1 LQPVAPTTTSQ
12 TYTTKDGSDYA
23 KGIAGV
29 AAIIFAIYLCWG
41 IWLII
46 LRCGRMDC
54 CFRLCQ
60 YGDKAW
66 RKRSR
71 RRRSMNQSSGEGDV
85 NSGVGG
91 EQDEEDEDTG
101 CCCYTCHERLA
112 VKGGCCSRHIFCG
125 WMAGKKVKLPTSSS
139 IKREN
144 DLREKSFITFDG
156 IKSVSEKVGNK
167 VGSGIVTSAKSMK
180 KGSST
185 DVKESS
191 ENSQRDIPVAET
203 TTKDEPP
210 PNTADTEQP
219 QDPLPPTASWVAE
232 KQRINHDYLLKR
244 QTSARRTILILR
256 IVFLVA
262 STLVLV
268 CSSVLLAKGWQGV
281 NSIVDSSQNTLD
293 IVNDQVTWMMEGIEE
308 YNLQNEQLKQDR
320 LDFKAKTEESSD
332 GTANGSVGSWCPAS
346 IGNGEIDVVIPLSQM
361 LLRGNLIKLAFVEEI
376 QEKASNI
383 KDTTGDLV
391 DKAQETVGGVKDTV
405 GDVNLNVDSA
415 AEVANNVVGGRKM
428 VEVVGW
434 GEAVADKAGV
444 NTSEVVDNVQ
454 DTVGEVVQVVEDTV
468 DVVKEKTMTVITFL
482 DEIKDNPFIGKV
494 LKVAKNKATDVVD
507 DQLDENKR
515 IAKIVATLR
524 GLVKTLVK
532 RISDEDAQ
540 RLLQN
545 GLLKETQVTKDGIKY
560 TVLDLVDDG
569 TDSIGL
575 DYGQEGIIFRGHN
588 LTDLFNTNI
597 TISVNVANLSKTVNE
612 RLSNVSSRIMEI
624 FTTLYTSL
632 ENVQYQTQSAQSSL
646 DSILPYYYVA
656 VSFIF
661 VIMLLTLIFMIAV
674 VLAWKD
680 KQPRLFRHMNDAIV
694 CPIFIISTLLMWI
707 FTVVFL
713 VLGLVG
719 GDFCYETPDKQ
730 VTNMMAQVLTG
741 ASRIAYSK
749 SICLPLV
756 CICLNLESILI
767 TLYIYNMLNRFRI
780 LLCEWMSRYLFYHCI
795 QCGVLILV

>member
-1 LQPVAPTTTSQ
+1 VAPTTTSQ

-71 RRRSMNQSSGEGDV
+71 RRRSMNQSSGDGDV
-85 NSGVGG
+85 NSGVEGD
-91 EQDEEDEDTG
+91 DEEDVDTG
-101 CCCYTCHERLA
+101 CCCYTCHERIA
-112 VKGGCCSRHIFCG
+112 VKGGCCTRHIFCG
-125 WMAGKKVKLPTSSS
+125 WMAGKRVKLPTSSS

-144 DLREKSFITFDG
+144 DLREKSFIKFDG
-156 IKSVSEKVGNK
+156 VKKSVSEVGNK

-185 DVKESS
+185 DVKEGSD
-191 ENSQRDIPVAET
+191 NSQDDSVPVAET
-203 TTKDEPP
+203 AVAAATAEDEPP

-244 QTSARRTILILR
+244 QASARRTILILR

-383 KDTTGDLV
+383 KDTAEDLV
-391 DKAQETVGGVKDTV
+391 DKAQETVGGVKDTA
-405 GDVNLNVDSA
+405 GDVNLNVGSA
-415 AEVANNVVGGRKM
+415 AEVANNVMGGRKM

-434 GEAVADKAGV
+434 SEAVAEKAGV

-494 LKVAKNKATDVVD
+494 LKVAKNKATDVID

-515 IAKIVATLR
+515 IAKILATLR

-540 RLLQN
+540 RLLQS
-545 GLLKETQVTKDGIKY
+545 GLLKETQVTKDNIKY

-569 TDSIGL
+569 ADSIGL
-575 DYGQEGIIFRGHN
+575 DYGQDGIIFRGYN
-588 LTDLFNTNI
+588 LTEVFNTNI
-597 TISVNVANLSKTVNE
+597 TISVDVANLSKTVNE
-612 RLSNVSSRIMEI
+612 RLSNVSSRIMDI

-694 CPIFIISTLLMWI
+694 CPIFITSTLLMWI

-719 GDFCYETPDKQ
+719 GDFCYETPGKYED
-730 VTNMMAQVLTG
+730 L
-741 ASRIAYSK
+741 
-749 SICLPLV
+749 
-756 CICLNLESILI
+756 
-767 TLYIYNMLNRFRI
+767 RFECFI
-780 LLCEWMSRYLFYHCI
+780 WPSCVFI
-795 QCGVLILV
+795 

>member
-1 LQPVAPTTTSQ
+1 
-12 TYTTKDGSDYA
+12 
-23 KGIAGV
+23 
-29 AAIIFAIYLCWG
+29 
-41 IWLII
+41 
-46 LRCGRMDC
+46 MDC

>member
-1 LQPVAPTTTSQ
+1 
-12 TYTTKDGSDYA
+12 
-23 KGIAGV
+23 
-29 AAIIFAIYLCWG
+29 
-41 IWLII
+41 
-46 LRCGRMDC
+46 MDC

-71 RRRSMNQSSGEGDV
+71 RRRSMNQSSGDGDV
-85 NSGVGG
+85 NSGVEGD
-91 EQDEEDEDTG
+91 DEEDVDTG
-101 CCCYTCHERLA
+101 CCCYTCHERIA
-112 VKGGCCSRHIFCG
+112 VKGGCCTRHIFCG
-125 WMAGKKVKLPTSSS
+125 WMAGKRVKLPTSSS

-144 DLREKSFITFDG
+144 DLREKSFIKFDG
-156 IKSVSEKVGNK
+156 IKSVSEKVG
-167 VGSGIVTSAKSMK
+167 SGIVISAKSMK

-185 DVKESS
+185 DVKEGSD
-191 ENSQRDIPVAET
+191 NSQDDDIPVAET
-203 TTKDEPP
+203 AVVATEDEAHLDTTNTDE
-210 PNTADTEQP
+210 P
-219 QDPLPPTASWVAE
+219 QDPSPPTASWVAE

-244 QTSARRTILILR
+244 QASARRTILTLR

-293 IVNDQVTWMMEGIEE
+293 IVNDQLGIMMEGIEE

-383 KDTTGDLV
+383 KDTAEDLV

-405 GDVNLNVDSA
+405 GDVNLNVGSA
-415 AEVANNVVGGRKM
+415 AEVANNVMGGRKM

-434 GEAVADKAGV
+434 SEAVAEKAGV

-494 LKVAKNKATDVVD
+494 LKVAKNKATDVID

-515 IAKIVATLR
+515 IAKILATLR

-540 RLLQN
+540 RLLQS
-545 GLLKETQVTKDGIKY
+545 GLLKETQVTKDGIRY

-569 TDSIGL
+569 ADSIGL
-575 DYGQEGIIFRGHN
+575 DYGQDGIIFRGYN
-588 LTDLFNTNI
+588 LTELFNTNI
-597 TISVNVANLSKTVNE
+597 TISVDVANLSKTVNE

-694 CPIFIISTLLMWI
+694 CPIFITSTLLMWI

-719 GDFCYETPDKQ
+719 GDFCYETPGKYE
-730 VTNMMAQVLTG
+730 VFE
-741 ASRIAYSK
+741 I
-749 SICLPLV
+749 
-756 CICLNLESILI
+756 
-767 TLYIYNMLNRFRI
+767 
-780 LLCEWMSRYLFYHCI
+780 
-795 QCGVLILV
+795 

>member
-1 LQPVAPTTTSQ
+1 
-12 TYTTKDGSDYA
+12 
-23 KGIAGV
+23 
-29 AAIIFAIYLCWG
+29 
-41 IWLII
+41 
-46 LRCGRMDC
+46 MDC

-71 RRRSMNQSSGEGDV
+71 RRRSMNQSSGDGDV
-85 NSGVGG
+85 NSGVEGD
-91 EQDEEDEDTG
+91 DEEDVDTG
-101 CCCYTCHERLA
+101 CCCYTCHERIA
-112 VKGGCCSRHIFCG
+112 VKGGCCTRHIFCG
-125 WMAGKKVKLPTSSS
+125 WMAGKRVKLPTSSS

-144 DLREKSFITFDG
+144 DLREKSFIKFDG
-156 IKSVSEKVGNK
+156 VKKSVSEVGNK

-185 DVKESS
+185 DVKEGSD
-191 ENSQRDIPVAET
+191 NSQDDSVPVAET
-203 TTKDEPP
+203 AVAAATAEDEPP

-244 QTSARRTILILR
+244 QASARRTILILR

-383 KDTTGDLV
+383 KDTAEDLV
-391 DKAQETVGGVKDTV
+391 DKAQETVGGVKDTA
-405 GDVNLNVDSA
+405 GDVNLNVGSA
-415 AEVANNVVGGRKM
+415 AEVANNVMGGRKM

-434 GEAVADKAGV
+434 SEAVAEKAGV

-494 LKVAKNKATDVVD
+494 LKVAKNKATDVID

-515 IAKIVATLR
+515 IAKILATLR

-540 RLLQN
+540 RLLQS
-545 GLLKETQVTKDGIKY
+545 GLLKETQVTKDNIKY

-569 TDSIGL
+569 ADSIGL
-575 DYGQEGIIFRGHN
+575 DYGQDGIIFRGYN
-588 LTDLFNTNI
+588 LTEVFNTNI
-597 TISVNVANLSKTVNE
+597 TISVDVANLSKTVNE
-612 RLSNVSSRIMEI
+612 RLSNVSSRIMDI

-694 CPIFIISTLLMWI
+694 CPIFITSTLLMWI

-719 GDFCYETPDKQ
+719 GDFCYETPGKYED
-730 VTNMMAQVLTG
+730 L
-741 ASRIAYSK
+741 
-749 SICLPLV
+749 
-756 CICLNLESILI
+756 
-767 TLYIYNMLNRFRI
+767 RFECFI
-780 LLCEWMSRYLFYHCI
+780 WPSCVFI
-795 QCGVLILV
+795 

>member
-1 LQPVAPTTTSQ
+1 
-12 TYTTKDGSDYA
+12 
-23 KGIAGV
+23 
-29 AAIIFAIYLCWG
+29 
-41 IWLII
+41 
-46 LRCGRMDC
+46 MDC

-66 RKRSR
+66 RKRSS
-71 RRRSMNQSSGEGDV
+71 RRRSTNQNSEDGDV

-101 CCCYTCHERLA
+101 CCCYTCHERIA
-112 VKGGCCSRHIFCG
+112 VKGGCCTRHIFCG
-125 WMAGKKVKLPTSSS
+125 WMAGKRVKLPTSSS

-144 DLREKSFITFDG
+144 DLREKSFIKFDG
-156 IKSVSEKVGNK
+156 IKSVSEKVW
-167 VGSGIVTSAKSMK
+167 AKSMK

-191 ENSQRDIPVAET
+191 ENSQRDNVPVAET
-203 TTKDEPP
+203 AVAAATTEDEPP

-244 QTSARRTILILR
+244 QASARRTILILR

-308 YNLQNEQLKQDR
+308 YINTNQQLKQDR

-332 GTANGSVGSWCPAS
+332 GTADGSVGWCPAS
-346 IGNGEIDVVIPLSQM
+346 IGNGEIEVVIPLSQM

-376 QEKASNI
+376 LEKASNI

-391 DKAQETVGGVKDTV
+391 DKAQETAGGVKDTV
-405 GDVNLNVDSA
+405 GDVNLDVDSA
-415 AEVANNVVGGRKM
+415 AEVANNIVGGRKI

-454 DTVGEVVQVVEDTV
+454 DTVGEAVQVVEDTV

-482 DEIKDNPFIGKV
+482 DDINDNPFIGKV
-494 LKVAKNKATDVVD
+494 LKVAKNKATDVID

-515 IAKIVATLR
+515 IAKILATLR

-597 TISVNVANLSKTVNE
+597 TISVDVANLSKTVNE

-632 ENVQYQTQSAQSSL
+632 ENVQYQTQSAQTSL

-694 CPIFIISTLLMWI
+694 CPIFITSTLLMWI

-719 GDFCYETPDKQ
+719 GDFCYETPGKYE
-730 VTNMMAQVLTG
+730 VFE
-741 ASRIAYSK
+741 I
-749 SICLPLV
+749 
-756 CICLNLESILI
+756 
-767 TLYIYNMLNRFRI
+767 
-780 LLCEWMSRYLFYHCI
+780 
-795 QCGVLILV
+795 